1 MVASAV
7 ALKHDPAQGSA
18 RGTHRAQA
26 TDWKRVAYLLQLSR
40 ALDDIEE
47 SKLLPERKVLYQ
59 FSARG
64 HDFAQILLGLN
75 LTDPHDG
82 VTVYYRSRPMML
94 ALGVDLEDAAA
105 GPLARSGSFS
115 DGRDI
120 GVVFNM
126 PGRGG
131 PTVLPSCGGVGAQYT
146 PAAGWAQA
154 IRYRREAL
162 GQTDYSRS
170 IAVVLGGDASVATNG
185 FWSALTMAT
194 TQRLPMLFYI
204 EDNGY
209 GISVSSQHQTP
220 GGNIAAN
227 LRSFAGLTLLEGDG
241 ADPRDAADLTS
252 RAVELVREERGP
264 VLLRLTVPR
273 LSGHSG
279 QDTQAYK
286 SAEVVARERAR
297 DPLGRL
303 HRFLVPG
310 MLAESEWTDLAD
322 RARRDVGVAVER
334 ALARPQP
341 DASRVTSHVFS
352 EVGADGAPDIQV
364 QGGLAPEGHQFPP
377 STTVARPEAARI
389 NMLTAIRRTLD
400 VELASNDK
408 MVVFGEDVGPKGGVH
423 GATLGLQEK
432 FGHARVF
439 DTSLSE
445 EGIIG
450 RAVGMAV
457 AGLLPVA
464 EIQFRKYADPAAEQL
479 NDCGTMR
486 WRTRNRFA
494 APMVVRMPGGF
505 FKCGDPWHSQTN
517 EVAWVHGIGWRVAV
531 PSNAEDAVGLL
542 RSSLR
547 GNDPTIFFEH
557 RAMLDGA
564 WSRRPYPGDSFV
576 VPFGVARLI
585 RPGTELTVVT
595 WGAMVERCELAAA
608 ASHVQAEVLDLR
620 TLSPWDKTAVL
631 ASVNKTRRC
640 LIIHEDNLT
649 AGFGA
654 EIAAVVA
661 QEAFFSLDAPVERLT
676 MPDIPSPHAPVLLE
690 AAVPSVER
698 ITRAIQNLA
707 SL

>member
-1 MVASAV
+1 MAAP
-7 ALKHDPAQGSA
+7 ALALTPKPNQGKA
-18 RGTHRAQA
+18 P
-26 TDWKRVAYLLQLSR
+26 DWKRVSYLLHLSR
-40 ALDDIEE
+40 ALDEIEE
-47 SKLLPERKVLYQ
+47 TKLLPERKVLYQ

-126 PGRGG
+126 PTQGG
-131 PTVLPSCGGVGAQYT
+131 ATVLPSCGGVGAQYT

-154 IRYRREAL
+154 IRFRDEEL
-162 GQTDYSRS
+162 GDVAYNRS

-185 FWSALTMAT
+185 FWAALTIAT
-194 TQRLPMLFYI
+194 TQRLPMLFYV

-227 LRSFAGLTLLEGDG
+227 LRSFSGLTILEGDG
-241 ADPRDAADLTS
+241 ADPREAAELTS
-252 RAVELVREERGP
+252 KAVNLVREQRIP

-286 SAEVVARERAR
+286 SPEVVAKERAR

-310 MLAESEWTDLAD
+310 VFAESEWNRLAED
-322 RARRDVGVAVER
+322 AKRDVSAAIER
-334 ALARPQP
+334 AMARPLP
-341 DASRVTSHVFS
+341 DPATVTSHVF
-352 EVGADGAPDIQV
+352 ADGRTQT
-364 QGGLAPEGHQFPP
+364 QGGLAPDGHVFPA
-377 STTVARPEAARI
+377 SSTVAHPEATRI

-400 VELASNDK
+400 VELASNEK

-432 FGHARVF
+432 YGQARVF

-486 WRTRNRFA
+486 WRTNNRFA

-517 EVAWVHGIGWRVAV
+517 EVAWVHGVGWHVAV

-542 RSSLR
+542 RTALR

-557 RAMLDGA
+557 RAMLDHAGA
-564 WSRRPYPGDSFV
+564 RRPYPGDDFV
-576 VPFGVARLI
+576 IPFGVARTV
-585 RPGTELTVVT
+585 RSGVELTIVT
-595 WGAMVERCELAAA
+595 WGAMVERCEQAAA
-608 ASHVQAEVLDLR
+608 ASGVDVEVLDLR
-620 TLSPWDKTAVL
+620 TLSPWDKAAVL

-640 LIIHEDNLT
+640 IIVHEDNLT

-654 EIAAVVA
+654 EIAAVLA
-661 QEAFFSLDAPVERLT
+661 KEAFFNLDAPIERLT
-676 MPDIPSPHAPVLLE
+676 MPDIPSPHSPVLLD
-690 AAVPSVER
+690 AVVPNVER
-698 ITRAIQNLA
+698 ITKAIQQVA
-707 SL
+707 SI